1 MSKFT
6 VESTYHLPA
15 YRHRTYDAATP
26 ADVQRAVEQA
36 VERCSQPPYQP

>member
-1 MSKFT
+1 MPKFT

-26 ADVQRAVEQA
+26 SDACR
-36 VERCSQPPYQP
+36 